1 MPGVIAALSIMRIS
15 EFLSPE
21 AVIAELQSSSKH
33 GVLVELCS
41 PLTAVQ
47 PGLKTDRLVDVL
59 EQREK
64 LGSTGIGEGVAIPHG
79 KMAELSR
86 LVASFGVCRPG
97 VNFDAIDG
105 KPTHL
110 FFALLAPE
118 NSAGIHL
125 KALARI
131 SRLFKSPQFRES
143 ILAAKDSAEIYS
155 LITLE
160 DGRI

>member
-1 MPGVIAALSIMRIS
+1 MRIS

-21 AVIAELQSSSKH
+21 AVIGELASNSKQ
-33 GVLVELCS
+33 GALVELCA
-41 PLTAVQ
+41 PLAKTQ
-47 PGLKTDRLVDVL
+47 PGLKPERLVDVL
-59 EQREK
+59 VQREK

-79 KMAELSR
+79 KMSELSR
-86 LVASFGVCRPG
+86 LIASFGVSHPG
-97 VNFDAIDG
+97 INFDAIDG

-131 SRLFKSPQFRES
+131 SRLFKNPQFREA
-143 ILAAKDSAEIYS
+143 ILAAGSASEIYS
-155 LITLE
+155 LITAE
-160 DGRI
+160 DSRI